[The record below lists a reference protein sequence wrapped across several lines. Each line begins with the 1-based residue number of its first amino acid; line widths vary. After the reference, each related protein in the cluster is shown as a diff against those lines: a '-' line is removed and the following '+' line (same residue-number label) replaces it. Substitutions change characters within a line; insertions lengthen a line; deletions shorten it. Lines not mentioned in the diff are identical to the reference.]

1 MHRSPKNERKCK
13 YTKFG
18 EKGLRIEN
26 ERVSSYKWIWW
37 TIHNHILLVMKNL
50 SEIEGFHIN
59 IQ

>member
-1 MHRSPKNERKCK
+1 MHRSPKNERKCE

-26 ERVSSYKWIWW
+26 ERVSTYKWIWRSM
-37 TIHNHILLVMKNL
+37 HNHILLVMKNL